1 MMKEKGFRSSINMEW
16 RSDRK
21 FRRKVMS
28 AEYELARYG
37 SLQGK
42 RVFVTGGGSGIGETI
57 VSSFAEQGAKVA
69 FVDIAQEASVAL
81 CEKIAAAGHEKP
93 VFRYCDIRDIS
104 ALQQVMRSL
113 ADDIGDFTVLVNN
126 AGNDERHKPEEVT
139 PEYWNDRIAI
149 NQRPMFFTCQA
160 VIAGMKRRGGGSI
173 INLGSIAWHISD
185 GGYPV
190 YTTAKAA
197 VCGLTRGLARDLGP
211 YNIRVNTVSPGW
223 VMTERQLK
231 LWVDEEA
238 EKVIDDRQC
247 LPGRLQPWHIARMVL
262 FLASD
267 DSVMSSAQE
276 FIVDG
281 GWA

>member
-1 MMKEKGFRSSINMEW
+1 
-16 RSDRK
+16 
-21 FRRKVMS
+21 MS
-28 AEYELARYG
+28 AEFDMTHRLATYG
-37 SLQGK
+37 SLKGK

-69 FVDIAQEASVAL
+69 FVDIAREASVAL
-81 CEKIAAAGHEKP
+81 CEKVAAAGHEKP
-93 VFRYCDIRDIS
+93 LFRHCDIRDIP

-113 ADDIGDFTVLVNN
+113 ADGFGDFEVLVNN
-126 AGNDERHKPEEVT
+126 AGNDERHTPEEVT

-160 VIAGMKRRGGGSI
+160 VIDGMKKQGGGSI
-173 INLGSIAWHISD
+173 INIGSISWHISG

-197 VCGLTRGLARDLGP
+197 VSGLTRGLARDLGP
-211 YNIRVNTVSPGW
+211 HNIRVNTVTPGW
-223 VMTERQLK
+223 VMTERQMT

-238 EKVIDDRQC
+238 EQLIERSQC
-247 LPGRLQPWHIARMVL
+247 LPGRLLPWHIARMVL

-267 DSVMSSAQE
+267 DSVMCSAQE
-276 FIVDG
+276 FIVDA
-281 GWA
+281 GWS